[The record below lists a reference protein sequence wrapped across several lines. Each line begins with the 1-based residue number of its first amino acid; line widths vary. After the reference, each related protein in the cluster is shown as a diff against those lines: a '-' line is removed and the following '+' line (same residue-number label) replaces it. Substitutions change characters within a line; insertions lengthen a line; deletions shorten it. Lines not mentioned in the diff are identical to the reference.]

1 MNNFIPVFEPLLNGN
16 EKKYLEDCIDS
27 GWLGSNGSYVKK
39 LEKNFSQYCSQK
51 YGSCVTNGSA
61 AIDVTLRAMKEL
73 YKWEDNS
80 EIIIPTFNIISAAQS
95 CIYNKLRPVFVDAE
109 PITWNIDTSK
119 IEEVITSK
127 TKAIIVVHIYGL
139 PSDMNPIIEIAKK
152 YNLKIIEDAAQAHGQ
167 TYNEKNCGSFS
178 DAATFSFFTNKHISC
193 GEGGIIITSSEEL
206 LKKINYYKNLCFS
219 DEKFIH
225 TDLGWNL
232 RMSNLQAAVAYAQL
246 EKIDKTI
253 DIKKRIGAKYQE
265 LLKDIPAK
273 LSCPKTNYA
282 HNHYW
287 IFGIVLNDD
296 VKFNAKTARQ
306 KLLDNNID
314 TRPFFY
320 PMHKQPI
327 FEKLGILD
335 NINRPV
341 SEKLYEKGFY
351 IPTGLNLTDEK
362 LEYIS
367 DKIKNLF

>member
-1 MNNFIPVFEPLLNGN
+1 MNDFIPVFEPLLNGN
-16 EKKYLEDCIDS
+16 EKKYLDDCIES
-27 GWLGSNGSYVKK
+27 GWLGCNGPYVKK
-39 LEKNFSQYCSQK
+39 LEKDFSEFCDQK

-80 EIIIPTFNIISAAQS
+80 EVIIPSFNIISAAQS
-95 CIYNKLRPVFVDAE
+95 CIYNNLKPVFVDAE
-109 PITWNIDTSK
+109 PITWNIDTK
-119 IEEVITSK
+119 RIEEVITNK

-139 PSDMNPIIEIAKK
+139 PSDLNPIIEIAKK

-167 TYNEKNCGSFS
+167 TYNGKKCGSFS

-193 GEGGIIITSSEEL
+193 GEGGIVLTSDEEL
-206 LKKINYYKNLCFS
+206 LNKINYFKNLCFS
-219 DEKFIH
+219 NEKFIH
-225 TDLGWNL
+225 TNLGWNL
-232 RMSNLQAAVAYAQL
+232 RMSNLQAAVACAQL
-246 EKIDKTI
+246 EKINKTI
-253 DIKKRIGAKYQE
+253 EIKKRIGAKYQE

-273 LSCPKTNYA
+273 LSCPKTSYA
-282 HNHYW
+282 QNHYW
-287 IFGIVLNDD
+287 IFGIVINDD
-296 VKFNAKTARQ
+296 IKINAKTVRQ
-306 KLLDNNID
+306 KLLSQNIE

-335 NINRPV
+335 NIARPV

-362 LEYIS
+362 IEYITNQ
-367 DKIKNLF
+367 IKNLF